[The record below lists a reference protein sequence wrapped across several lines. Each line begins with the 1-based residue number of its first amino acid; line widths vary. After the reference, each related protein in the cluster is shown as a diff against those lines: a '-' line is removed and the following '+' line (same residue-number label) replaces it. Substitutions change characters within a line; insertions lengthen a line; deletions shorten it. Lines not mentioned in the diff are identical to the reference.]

1 MPEFTVEIKGKT
13 MLFTTND
20 KVFSP
25 SGSDRGTCAML
36 SCVEFLPED
45 KVLDL
50 GCGYGIVGILAA
62 KLTSP
67 AQVTMCDISEDA
79 LTLARKNAAANGVS
93 ESIQILKSDGLA
105 AVTDSDYTKIL
116 SNPPYHT
123 DFSVAKNFIEQGFR
137 HLASGGMFYMV
148 TKRRDW
154 YKNKL
159 ISVFGG
165 VQIIEK
171 DGYYIFMAQ
180 KRSAR
185 PKNQTTAAKTQRL
198 SKKLARKKRKS

>member
-25 SGSDRGTCAML
+25 SGPDRGTCAML

-79 LTLARKNAAANGVS
+79 LTLARKNAAANDVS
-93 ESIQILKSDGLA
+93 ENIQILKFYQIHHTTRIFLWQK
-105 AVTDSDYTKIL
+105 TL
-116 SNPPYHT
+116 SNR
-123 DFSVAKNFIEQGFR
+123 V
-137 HLASGGMFYMV
+137 SG
-148 TKRRDW
+148 T
-154 YKNKL
+154 L
-159 ISVFGG
+159 H
-165 VQIIEK
+165 
-171 DGYYIFMAQ
+171 
-180 KRSAR
+180 
-185 PKNQTTAAKTQRL
+185 PAACSTWSQNVVIGIKTN
-198 SKKLARKKRKS
+198 